1 MLNLFKKKGLPVIIF
16 RPYLVYGPGQDVN
29 RLIPFV
35 IMSCLKNLNF
45 PCSKGLQLRDFV
57 YIDDAINLIFESLK
71 KRKIKGEIFNLCSG
85 KPIEVKKV
93 INLINKKINKGKP
106 NFGQIPFRKDEV
118 IKFYRNPKK
127 TQKIY
132 NWKPK
137 VNIKEGL
144 NKTIKFYENY
154 FKKKY

>member
-1 MLNLFKKKGLPVIIF
+1 
-16 RPYLVYGPGQDVN
+16 
-29 RLIPFV
+29 
-35 IMSCLKNLNF
+35 MSCLKNKNF

-118 IKFYRNPKK
+118 IKFYGNPKK